1 MMKQILS
8 LSALTVVTAFMVS
21 CTSPQSPKADTLV
34 LNEICGKE
42 FPNNE
47 WVEIYNPTADTIDL
61 KGYYLLKIDE
71 DGIDHLIHRFKHGS
85 IAPGEVIVISSLE
98 DQLRSRLSRKKELG
112 VELVNPKDETV
123 DDFYRDDEVGDNR
136 AHPENGSYARIPN
149 GNGRWTII
157 AEASRG
163 EVNPDTAEEADE
175 DLMEL
180 ETEE

>member
-1 MMKQILS
+1 MKQKHLLPAVALAVASLLS
-8 LSALTVVTAFMVS
+8 
-21 CTSPQSPKADTLV
+21 CQSPQTPQADTLV

-47 WVEIYNPTADTIDL
+47 WVEIFNPTADTVDL
-61 KGYYLLKIDE
+61 RGYYLLKIDE
-71 DGIDHLIHRFKHGS
+71 DGIDHLIHRFKGGRL
-85 IAPGEVIVISSLE
+85 APGEVLVVSSLE
-98 DQLRSRLSRKKELG
+98 DQMRSRLSRKKELG
-112 VELVNPKDETV
+112 VELVNPKDETI
-123 DDFYRDDEVGDNR
+123 DDFYRDDEVGDNH

-163 EVNPDTAEEADE
+163 EVNPDTAEEIDE